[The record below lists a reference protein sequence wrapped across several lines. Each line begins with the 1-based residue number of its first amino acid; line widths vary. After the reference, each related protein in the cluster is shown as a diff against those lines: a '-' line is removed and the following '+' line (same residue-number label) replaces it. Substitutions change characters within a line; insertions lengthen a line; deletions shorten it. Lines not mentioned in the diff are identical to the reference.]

1 MERVKRTAYNELRKK
16 IDNANEEL
24 RRQIDYR
31 HALTNQ
37 IRDNDKITVVVI
49 YLIFFWCHTV
59 SRSQQNMQREPNV
72 KTLRFPFSTK
82 F

>member
-49 YLIFFWCHTV
+49 YLIFF
-59 SRSQQNMQREPNV
+59 
-72 KTLRFPFSTK
+72 
-82 F
+82 